1 LALFPTGNT
10 ADLPQLREADAD
22 FAAGTLRL
30 NGRGD
35 VVWVTGQE
43 ALRVWIRKAL
53 HLQSSRFDYPAHTA
67 GYGNTFHTLLGCD
80 IVTAE
85 ALLPH
90 LLRETL
96 LVNPYILSLR
106 DITLHRSGSCLQAAF
121 TVSSVYGDFVYE
133 SEDIEL

>member
-1 LALFPTGNT
+1 MALFTTETT
-10 ADLPQLREADAD
+10 ADLPLLQEVDAD

-30 NGRGD
+30 DTRGD
-35 VVWVTGQE
+35 AVWVTGQA
-43 ALRVWIRKAL
+43 ALRIWIRKAL
-53 HLQSSRFDYPAHTA
+53 HLQSRRFDYPAHTA
-67 GYGNTFHTLLGCD
+67 AYGNSFHTLMGSD
-80 IVTAE
+80 IATAE

-106 DITLHRSGSCLQAAF
+106 DMTLHRSGSCLQAAF